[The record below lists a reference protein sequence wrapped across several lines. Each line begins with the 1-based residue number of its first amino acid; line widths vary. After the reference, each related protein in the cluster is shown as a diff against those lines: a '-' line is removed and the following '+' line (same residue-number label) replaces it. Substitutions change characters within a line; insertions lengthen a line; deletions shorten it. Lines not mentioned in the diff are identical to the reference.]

1 MEEFLNQLSQY
12 LYLTKEVTEKT
23 GSNIN
28 VGEKFKAKFT
38 LTNTA
43 PAAITVLDRKIR
55 FKDPYITVVRTPYAR
70 PYYEGYDDLYSIG
83 SEFPETELNPGESTS
98 EEFELIAISDIIG
111 IADFFRQE
119 EIATAYVEA
128 HLDADEY
135 FKVMRTFNI
144 RTEIYPSIT
153 GLNVVRQNIRLKRK

>member
-12 LYLTKEVTEKT
+12 LYLTKEITEKT
-23 GSNIN
+23 GTSIN
-28 VGEKFKAKFT
+28 VGEKFKVKFT

-43 PAAITVLDRKIR
+43 PPAVTVVDRKIR

-70 PYYEGYDDLYSIG
+70 PYFEGYDDLYSMG

-98 EEFELIAISDIIG
+98 EEFEFVAIADIIG
-111 IADFFRQE
+111 IADFFLQE
-119 EIATAYVEA
+119 EIATAYVDA

-135 FKVMRTFNI
+135 FKIMRSFSV
-144 RTEIYPSIT
+144 RTEIYPAMT
-153 GLNVVRQNIRLKRK
+153 GLSVARQNIRLKRK